1 MANNRQGFQE
11 ALDRLLL
18 ALPPIGRIALGVL
31 PAAVIILALEVLL
44 IRPKM
49 QDYSLLSIQERATR
63 ARLVRV
69 REQIRE
75 GGHLE
80 FQAKALQAK
89 LEQTLGRLKGPKKDD
104 SLTALELTALDRIF
118 QEGGIVLIEEP
129 SIEQAGKGEYPAPL
143 ERLSASIE
151 TSYPSFVWALARL
164 PLEGL
169 AYIPENFALKP
180 SAQPKPGE
188 LYTKIP
194 LKGKVGFIRVISEET
209 APDDVAGGV
218 RGKGL

>member
-11 ALDRLLL
+11 TLDSLLL
-18 ALPPIGRIALGVL
+18 ALPPIGRVALGVL
-31 PAAVIILALEVLL
+31 PSVVIILALEVLL

-49 QDYSLLSIQERATR
+49 QDYSLLSIQERTTR
-63 ARLVRV
+63 TRLVRD
-69 REQIRE
+69 RKEIQE
-75 GGHLE
+75 GVHLE
-80 FQAKALQAK
+80 FQAKALKAR

-104 SLTALELTALDRIF
+104 SLTALDKMF
-118 QEGGIVLIEEP
+118 QEEGIVLIEEP
-129 SIEQAGKGEYPAPL
+129 SIEPARKGEYPAPL

-151 TSYPSFVWALARL
+151 TSYPSFAWTLARL
-164 PLEGL
+164 SVEGL

-188 LYTKIP
+188 LYTEIP
-194 LKGKVGFIRVISEET
+194 LKGKVGFIRVLSEG
-209 APDDVAGGV
+209 APLGDIPGGA

>member
-11 ALDRLLL
+11 ALDSLLL
-18 ALPPIGRIALGVL
+18 ALPPIGRVALGVL
-31 PAAVIILALEVLL
+31 PAALIILALEVLL

-49 QDYSLLSIQERATR
+49 QDYSLISIQERATR
-63 ARLVRV
+63 VRLVRV
-69 REQIRE
+69 REQIQQ
-75 GGHLE
+75 GGHIE
-80 FQAKALQAK
+80 FQAKALQTR
-89 LEQTLGRLKGPKKDD
+89 LEQTLGRLKGPIKDD
-104 SLTALELTALDRIF
+104 SLTALDKMF

-129 SIEQAGKGEYPAPL
+129 SIKPGGKGEYPAPL

-151 TSYPSFVWALARL
+151 TSYPSFAWTLARL

-188 LYTKIP
+188 LYTEIP
-194 LKGKVGFIRVISEET
+194 LNGKIGFIRVLSEGA
-209 APDDVAGGV
+209 APDDVAGGA

>member
-1 MANNRQGFQE
+1 VPGWCVSANKFE
-11 ALDRLLL
+11 
-18 ALPPIGRIALGVL
+18 
-31 PAAVIILALEVLL
+31 
-44 IRPKM
+44 K
-49 QDYSLLSIQERATR
+49 
-63 ARLVRV
+63 
-69 REQIRE
+69 

-80 FQAKALQAK
+80 FQAKALRAK

-104 SLTALELTALDRIF
+104 SLTALDRIF
-118 QEGGIVLIEEP
+118 QEGGIVLTEEP
-129 SIEQAGKGEYPAPL
+129 SIEPAGKGEYPAPL

>member
-11 ALDRLLL
+11 ALDSLLL
-18 ALPPIGRIALGVL
+18 ALPPIGRVALGVL
-31 PAAVIILALEVLL
+31 PAVVIILALEVLL

-49 QDYSLLSIQERATR
+49 QDYSLLSIQERTTR

-69 REQIRE
+69 REEIRE
-75 GGHLE
+75 GGHIE
-80 FQAKALQAK
+80 FQAKALQAR

-104 SLTALELTALDRIF
+104 SLTALDKMF
-118 QEGGIVLIEEP
+118 QEGEIVLIEEP
-129 SIEQAGKGEYPAPL
+129 SIELVGKGEHPAPL

-151 TSYPSFVWALARL
+151 TSYPSFAWTLARL

-188 LYTKIP
+188 LYTEIP
-194 LKGKVGFIRVISEET
+194 LKGKVGFIRVLSEGT
-209 APDDVAGGV
+209 APKDVAGGA

>member
-1 MANNRQGFQE
+1 MANNRQGFQG
-11 ALDRLLL
+11 ALDSLLL
-18 ALPPIGRIALGVL
+18 ALPPIGRVALGVL

-49 QDYSLLSIQERATR
+49 QDYSLLSIQERTTR
-63 ARLVRV
+63 ARLGRV
-69 REQIRE
+69 REEIRE
-75 GGHLE
+75 GGHIE
-80 FQAKALQAK
+80 FQAKALQTR

-104 SLTALELTALDRIF
+104 SLTALDKMF

-129 SIEQAGKGEYPAPL
+129 SIEPGGKGEYPAPL

-151 TSYPSFVWALARL
+151 TSYPSFAWTLTRL
-164 PLEGL
+164 PLGGL

-188 LYTKIP
+188 LYTEIP
-194 LKGKVGFIRVISEET
+194 LKGKVGFIRVLSEGT
-209 APDDVAGGV
+209 APEDVAGGA

>member
-1 MANNRQGFQE
+1 MANNRQGFQG
-11 ALDRLLL
+11 ALDSLLL
-18 ALPPIGRIALGVL
+18 ALPPIGRVALGVL
-31 PAAVIILALEVLL
+31 PAVVIILALEVLL

-49 QDYSLLSIQERATR
+49 QDYSLLSIQERTTR

-69 REQIRE
+69 REEIRE

-80 FQAKALQAK
+80 FQAEALQAR

-104 SLTALELTALDRIF
+104 SLTALDNLF
-118 QEGGIVLIEEP
+118 QEGGITIIEEP
-129 SIEQAGKGEYPAPL
+129 SIEPAGKGEYPAPL

-151 TSYPSFVWALARL
+151 TSYPSFAWTLARL

-188 LYTKIP
+188 LYTEIP
-194 LKGKVGFIRVISEET
+194 LKGKVGFIRVLSEGT
-209 APDDVAGGV
+209 APEDVAGGA

>member
-1 MANNRQGFQE
+1 MANNRQGFQG
-11 ALDRLLL
+11 ALDSLLL
-18 ALPPIGRIALGVL
+18 ALPPIGRVALGVL
-31 PAAVIILALEVLL
+31 PAVAIVLALEVLL

-49 QDYSLLSIQERATR
+49 QDYSLLSIQERTTR

-69 REQIRE
+69 REEIRE

-80 FQAKALQAK
+80 FQAEALQAR

-104 SLTALELTALDRIF
+104 SLTALDNLF
-118 QEGGIVLIEEP
+118 QEGGITIIEEP
-129 SIEQAGKGEYPAPL
+129 SIEPAGKGEYPAPL

-151 TSYPSFVWALARL
+151 TSYPSFAWTLARL

-180 SAQPKPGE
+180 SAQLKPGE
-188 LYTKIP
+188 LYTEIP
-194 LKGKVGFIRVISEET
+194 LKGKVVFIRVLSEGT
-209 APDDVAGGV
+209 APEGIAGGA

>member
-11 ALDRLLL
+11 ALDSLLL
-18 ALPPIGRIALGVL
+18 ALPPIGRVALGVL
-31 PAAVIILALEVLL
+31 PAAVIIIALEVLL

-49 QDYSLLSIQERATR
+49 QDYSLLSIQERTTR

-69 REQIRE
+69 REEIQE
-75 GGHLE
+75 GRHLE
-80 FQAKALQAK
+80 RKAKALQAR

-104 SLTALELTALDRIF
+104 SLTALDKMF
-118 QEGGIVLIEEP
+118 QEGGVVLIEEP
-129 SIEQAGKGEYPAPL
+129 SIEPAGKGDYPAPL

-151 TSYPSFVWALARL
+151 TSYPSFAWTLARL

-180 SAQPKPGE
+180 SSQPKPGE
-188 LYTKIP
+188 LYTEIP
-194 LKGKVGFIRVISEET
+194 LKGKVGFIRVLSEGT
-209 APDDVAGGV
+209 DPDDVAGGA

>member
-11 ALDRLLL
+11 ALDSLLL
-18 ALPPIGRIALGVL
+18 ALPPIGRVALGVL

-49 QDYSLLSIQERATR
+49 QDYSLLSIQERTTR
-63 ARLVRV
+63 VRLVRV
-69 REQIRE
+69 REEIQE
-75 GGHLE
+75 GGHLK
-80 FQAKALQAK
+80 FQAKALQAR

-104 SLTALELTALDRIF
+104 SLTALDKMF
-118 QEGGIVLIEEP
+118 QEGRIVLIEEP
-129 SIEQAGKGEYPAPL
+129 SIEPAGKGEYPAPL

-151 TSYPSFVWALARL
+151 TSYPSFAWTLARL

-188 LYTKIP
+188 LYTEIP
-194 LKGKVGFIRVISEET
+194 LKGKVGFIRVLSEGT
-209 APDDVAGGV
+209 APEDVAGGA

>member
-11 ALDRLLL
+11 ALDSLLL

-31 PAAVIILALEVLL
+31 PAVVIILALEVLL

-80 FQAKALQAK
+80 FQAKALRAK

-104 SLTALELTALDRIF
+104 SLTALDRIF
-118 QEGGIVLIEEP
+118 QEGGIVLTEEP
-129 SIEQAGKGEYPAPL
+129 SIEPAGKGEYPAPL

>member
-11 ALDRLLL
+11 ALDSLLL
-18 ALPPIGRIALGVL
+18 ALPPIGRVALGVL

-49 QDYSLLSIQERATR
+49 QDYSLLSIQERTTR
-63 ARLVRV
+63 VRLVRV
-69 REQIRE
+69 REEIQE
-75 GGHLE
+75 GGHLK
-80 FQAKALQAK
+80 FQAKALQAR

-104 SLTALELTALDRIF
+104 SLTALDKMF

-129 SIEQAGKGEYPAPL
+129 SIEPAGKGGYPAPL

-151 TSYPSFVWALARL
+151 TSYPSFAWTLARL

-188 LYTKIP
+188 LYTEIP
-194 LKGKVGFIRVISEET
+194 LKGKVGFIRVLSEGT
-209 APDDVAGGV
+209 APEDVAGGA